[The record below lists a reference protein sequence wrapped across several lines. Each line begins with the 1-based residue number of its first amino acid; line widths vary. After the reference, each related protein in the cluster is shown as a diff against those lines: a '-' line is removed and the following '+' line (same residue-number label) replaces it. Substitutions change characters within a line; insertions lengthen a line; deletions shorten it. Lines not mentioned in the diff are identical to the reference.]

1 MNLPPITK
9 TYRHRTVLDL
19 PALTLTDG
27 AIHGVIGAN
36 GSGKSTLAR
45 ILAGVLKPDNGHLPW
60 PGPTGYMPQHSYPF
74 RMSVLNNLRLTGAS
88 RAQAMAQLE
97 AFGLA
102 HLAKQRAPS
111 LSGGETAR
119 LAMARLLMKD
129 YPLLILDEPTAAM
142 DITATLLA
150 ESCLLRY
157 RERTGCTVLLVTH
170 SLAQAKRVTDQVLFL
185 SNGHLVEQGE
195 TGQIFEAPRQA
206 DTQSFLDFY
215 SIP

>member
-9 TYRHRTVLDL
+9 TYRRRTVLDL

-27 AIHGVIGAN
+27 AIHGVIGTN

-45 ILAGVLKPDNGHLPW
+45 ILAGVLKPDNGPLPW
-60 PGPTGYMPQHSYPF
+60 PGPTGYMPQYSYPF

-102 HLAKQRAPS
+102 NLAKQRAPS

-195 TGQIFEAPRQA
+195 TGQIFDAPRQA
-206 DTQSFLDFY
+206 DTRSFLDFD
-215 SIP
+215 SVQ